1 MKLMR
6 HDPFAV
12 EWPLSRFFRE
22 FPDLRWP
29 SHMLVEEDVLKVEE
43 FTEDGTLVI
52 RAEMPGIDP
61 DKDVDLEVA
70 EGRLSIRAER
80 RKEEETEGREYYRR
94 EMEYGAFGR
103 SLPLPA
109 GATEADVKA
118 TYKDGI
124 LEIRVP
130 IEKEKAAGATKIHVE
145 RPD

>member
-6 HDPFAV
+6 RDPFAH
-12 EWPLSRFFRE
+12 EWPLSRLFGE
-22 FPDLRWP
+22 LPELRWP
-29 SHMLVEEDVLKVEE
+29 LPLVVDEDVMKVEE

-61 DKDVDLEVA
+61 DKDVDLEVSD
-70 EGRLSIRAER
+70 GRLSIRAER
-80 RKEEETEGREYYRR
+80 RTEEETKGREYYRR
-94 EMEYGAFGR
+94 EMQYGAFGR

-109 GATEADVKA
+109 GASEEDVKA

-130 IEKEKAAGATKIHVE
+130 IDKEKAAGATRIHVE
-145 RPD
+145 RTD